1 MFSEDTGSRSRE
13 DDGWKE
19 AREQE
24 LVLPVD
30 GDGAACQRLA
40 LQPGRVLVFTHLTTH
55 APVAALGTAG
65 ALIQHPTHKDLAV
78 QKYLLQG

>member
-1 MFSEDTGSRSRE
+1 MPQEILCCSPRTQEVVLRGGRL
-13 DDGWKE
+13 E

-30 GDGAACQRLA
+30 SDRAACQYLA
-40 LQPGRVLVFTHLTTH
+40 LQLSRVLVFTHLTTH

-65 ALIQHPTHKDLAV
+65 ALIQHPTHKDPAV
-78 QKYLLQG
+78 